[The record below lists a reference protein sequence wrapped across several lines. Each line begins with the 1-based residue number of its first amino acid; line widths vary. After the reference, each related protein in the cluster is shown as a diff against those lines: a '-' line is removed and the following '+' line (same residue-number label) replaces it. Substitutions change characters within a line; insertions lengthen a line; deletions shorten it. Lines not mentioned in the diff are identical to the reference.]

1 MRVSNGDGIG
11 FISQGTRDWRDY
23 RVSSQITPLLAKA
36 WGLAARVQGRERY
49 YALMFDG
56 AGGGRVK
63 LIKRDH
69 EETILA
75 ESRFA
80 WELDRPYAL
89 ELRLQGT
96 EIRASIDGKQ
106 VFSVIDKTTLPLRGG
121 AVALVVD
128 SGSIATQA
136 VHVAPI

>member
-1 MRVSNGDGIG
+1 
-11 FISQGTRDWRDY
+11 
-23 RVSSQITPLLAKA
+23 
-36 WGLAARVQGRERY
+36 VQGRERY
-49 YALMFDG
+49 YALMFDE

-63 LIKRDH
+63 LVKRDH

-96 EIRASIDGKQ
+96 EIRASIDGKH
-106 VFSVIDKTTLPLRGG
+106 VFSVNDKTTLLRGG